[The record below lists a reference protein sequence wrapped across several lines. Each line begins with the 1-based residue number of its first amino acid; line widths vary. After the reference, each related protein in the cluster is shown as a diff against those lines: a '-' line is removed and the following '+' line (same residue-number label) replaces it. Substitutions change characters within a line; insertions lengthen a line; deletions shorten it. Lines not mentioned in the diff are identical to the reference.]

1 MQHLSNNLQ
10 LSLFDEEPSRIVL
23 AATQM
28 AHLTALVEALLCEI
42 AAALANGGG
51 GDEQD
56 HV

>member
-10 LSLFDEEPSRIVL
+10 PSLFDDETSRIVL
-23 AATQM
+23 AAPQM
-28 AHLTALVEALLCEI
+28 AHLMALVEALLREI
-42 AAALANGGG
+42 AAELANGGG